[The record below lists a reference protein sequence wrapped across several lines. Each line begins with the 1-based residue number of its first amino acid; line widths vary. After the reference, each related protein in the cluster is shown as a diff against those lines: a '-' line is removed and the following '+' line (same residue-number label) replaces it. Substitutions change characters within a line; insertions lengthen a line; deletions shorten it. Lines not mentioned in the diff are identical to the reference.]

1 MSARAKH
8 WMVHVSLPLLALAC
22 VPPLQAASRCESGAV
37 IAAAVRAQGGEIH
50 TVKLSGSGH
59 DYVVGQGYQPGA
71 GWPKFNVD
79 TYERS
84 VDLEA
89 GLSSLRTI
97 RSQANH
103 PPRGGARQP
112 FEHPEEALS
121 AVAAGSARAA
131 ATRRE
136 LALLLAAGFIHVATQ
151 SKQVSARDL
160 PAGACALTVSLDEGA
175 PITADVARD
184 GSVVRI
190 ESKAADDVLGDAVVE
205 TRFSGRIRAGSWNMP
220 AHILQ
225 NYGGFPVLDL
235 QVKTVSFNEP
245 VAVAAEAVPPLP
257 DWVAP
262 ASLPSEKL
270 GDGVF
275 VIPGRYSAVA
285 VDMGDFM
292 TVIEGP
298 QSEARSLYIIGE
310 AKKLIPGKP
319 IRYVVNTHAHFD
331 HTAGLRTFAAEGATI
346 VTQKGNVGFFK
357 DVLNRPRTLRPDVLS
372 RSPRPLVFMPVGE
385 TATLEGAGREV
396 RLYLLHGLDH
406 TQNMLIAYMPG
417 PKVLVE
423 ADAFTPP
430 AHARTAAP
438 PSINP
443 YTVQLLNNLERL
455 HLDVDRLISIHYAAD
470 GRRVGMDELRLA
482 AGR

>member
-1 MSARAKH
+1 MSVRGRH
-8 WMVHVSLPLLALAC
+8 WTVLVSLPLLALVC
-22 VPPLQAASRCESGAV
+22 VPPLQAANRCEPGAV
-37 IAAAVRAQGGEIH
+37 IAAALRAQGGEIH
-50 TVKLSGSGH
+50 TLRFSGSGH
-59 DYVVGQGYQPGA
+59 DYVVGQGYQPGG

-89 GLSSLRTI
+89 AVSSLRTV

-112 FEHPEEALS
+112 FEHPEEAVS
-121 AVAAGSARAA
+121 AVAPGSARAA
-131 ATRRE
+131 ALRRE
-136 LALLLAAGFIHVATQ
+136 LALLLPAGFLQVATHSQ
-151 SKQVSARDL
+151 QVAARGL
-160 PAGACALTVSLDEGA
+160 PGGACAVTASLDAGA
-175 PITADVARD
+175 PITADIARD
-184 GSVVRI
+184 GTVVRI

-205 TRFSGRIRAGSWNMP
+205 TRFAGRIRSGSGSMP
-220 AHILQ
+220 AHIVQ

-235 QVKTVSFNEP
+235 EIKAASFNEP
-245 VAVAAEAVPPLP
+245 VSVAAEAVPPLP

-310 AKKLIPGKP
+310 ARKLIPGKP

-331 HTAGLRTFAAEGATI
+331 HTAGLRVFAAEGATI
-346 VTQKGNVGFFK
+346 VTQEGNVRFFE
-357 DVLNRPRTLRPDVLS
+357 DVLNRPRTLRPDTLS
-372 RSPRPLVFMPVGE
+372 RSPRPLQFMPVRE
-385 TATLEGAGREV
+385 TATLQGGGREI
-396 RLYLLHGLDH
+396 RLYRLHGLDH
-406 TQNMLIAYMPG
+406 TQNMLIAYLPG
-417 PKVLVE
+417 PKVVVE

-438 PSINP
+438 ASINP

-455 HLDVDRLISIHYAAD
+455 HLDIDRLISIHYAAD

>member
-1 MSARAKH
+1 MSARPRS
-8 WMVHVSLPLLALAC
+8 WILSVSLPLLALVC
-22 VPPLQAASRCESGAV
+22 VPPLQAASRCEPGAV
-37 IAAAVRAQGGEIH
+37 IAAAERAQGGEIH
-50 TVKLSGSGH
+50 TLRFSGSGH
-59 DYVVGQGYQPGA
+59 DYVVGQGYQPGG

-84 VDLEA
+84 VDLEVPV
-89 GLSSLRTI
+89 SSLRTV

-112 FEHPEEALS
+112 FEHPEEAIS
-121 AVAAGSARAA
+121 AVAVGSSRAA
-131 ATRRE
+131 ALRRE
-136 LALLLAAGFIHVATQ
+136 LALLLPAGFIQVATH
-151 SKQVSARDL
+151 SKQVSVREL
-160 PAGACALTVSLDEGA
+160 SGGACAVTAALDDGA

-184 GSVVRI
+184 GSVLRI
-190 ESKAADDVLGDAVVE
+190 QSKAADDVLGDAVVE
-205 TRFSGRIRAGSWNMP
+205 TRFSGRIRGGSREMP
-220 AHILQ
+220 AHIVQ

-235 QVKTVSFNEP
+235 EVKEVSFNEP
-245 VAVAAEAVPPLP
+245 VSVAAEAVPSLP

-262 ASLPSEKL
+262 ASLPAEKL
-270 GDGVF
+270 ADGVF
-275 VIPGRYSAVA
+275 VIPGRYSSVA

-310 AKKLIPGKP
+310 ARKLIPGKP

-346 VTQKGNVGFFK
+346 VTQEGNVSFFK
-357 DVLNRPRTLRPDVLS
+357 DVLNRPRTLRPDMLS
-372 RSPRPLVFMPVGE
+372 RSPRPLQFMAVRE
-385 TATLEGAGREV
+385 TATLEGGGHEI
-396 RLYLLHGLDH
+396 RLYTLHGLDH
-406 TQNMLIAYMPG
+406 TRNMLIAYLPG
-417 PKVLVE
+417 PKLLVE

-430 AHARTAAP
+430 ARARTAP
-438 PSINP
+438 PVSINP
-443 YTVQLLNNLERL
+443 YTVQLLDNIGRL
-455 HLDVDRLISIHYAAD
+455 GLDVDRLISIHYAAD